1 MSDRWSWIVRYVI
14 VVLLA
19 VILAAVLGDM
29 ALFKATKFGKSG
41 LSAAR
46 IAQFFGYGG
55 ALAVVWLL
63 AQRAATLLDAR
74 EPLWGIVKVILV
86 PLATLIVVVCGQ
98 ATGLLLL
105 GPVLGK
111 PGVQIYNWIAV
122 LAIVVS
128 AAWLLAVLFIGS
140 SPLRRQE
147 RP

>member
-86 PLATLIVVVCGQ
+86 PLATLIVVACGQ